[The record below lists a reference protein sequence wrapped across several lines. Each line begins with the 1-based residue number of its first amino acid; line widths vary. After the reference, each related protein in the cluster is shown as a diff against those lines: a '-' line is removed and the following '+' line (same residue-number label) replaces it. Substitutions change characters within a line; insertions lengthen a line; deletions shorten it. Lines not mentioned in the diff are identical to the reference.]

1 MALARCAATL
11 TARVQGRSFKG
22 VSVLPREVVSP
33 GLDPET
39 LQFTLES
46 ISEFAQR
53 ELSDQLLIELD
64 ERDEVPEA
72 LIRRMCSE
80 ELGVQLVFVAEEHG
94 GMGGSAVDVYRVCEC
109 MAAIDLGI
117 ATSVLATS
125 LGSDPIRIG

>member
-1 MALARCAATL
+1 M
-11 TARVQGRSFKG
+11 
-22 VSVLPREVVSP
+22 LPRAVVSP

-72 LIRRMCSE
+72 LIRRMCGE

-94 GMGGSAVDVYRVCEC
+94 GMGGSAENSFTLPTLSVMRT
-109 MAAIDLGI
+109 
-117 ATSVLATS
+117 TSDFLPETTLEA
-125 LGSDPIRIG
+125 